1 MGPGIQ
7 GPKILQNISFKAAW
21 FWRGL
26 RVVKNEAKGP
36 RPSKVRIEVLK
47 IMAVPGQFGRQGIEA
62 CRDESDGGSGGPKSS
77 PILGPAL
84 PCLQKTP
91 AGVGIAWIWRG
102 QARGQKNSPF

>member
-36 RPSKVRIEVLK
+36 RPSKVR
-47 IMAVPGQFGRQGIEA
+47 
-62 CRDESDGGSGGPKSS
+62 KSS

-102 QARGQKNSPF
+102 FARGKKSSPFRGDLSVLSKKKTRHI